1 MQCLRTCP
9 AVARVDR
16 ESRLHS
22 HLRLRLKH
30 ERLSYCLLQNRPA
43 IVHGVQKPEQFATQ
57 LPILGRHRT
66 AQQPEGVV
74 VTRVELLETV
84 QDEEVRTC
92 RSQALRAQACLRR
105 IGGEIFSVFHFSFFF
120 GGGGGV
126 NAEGAESERRTS
138 NNVLGSP
145 TMSNRR
151 RHRAISVLR
160 AHPTTTSRA
169 TSKWSKNSMTDGRML
184 SSPFVVPS
192 SPVASYST
200 TV

>member
-1 MQCLRTCP
+1 MQKT
-9 AVARVDR
+9 
-16 ESRLHS
+16 
-22 HLRLRLKH
+22 
-30 ERLSYCLLQNRPA
+30 
-43 IVHGVQKPEQFATQ
+43 EQFATQ
-57 LPILGRHRT
+57 LPILGCHRT

-84 QDEEVRTC
+84 QDEEVRAR
-92 RSQALRAQACLRR
+92 RSQSLQAQACLRR
-105 IGGEIFSVFHFSFFF
+105 IRRKNLVFRFFF
-120 GGGGGV
+120 GGEGGV
-126 NAEGAESERRTS
+126 NAEGAEPERRTS

-151 RHRAISVLR
+151 RQRAISVLR

-192 SPVASYST
+192 SPVASDST